1 MKRLGR
7 THAAFAILAL
17 VVGCTALPQARNS
30 PFHHSDAE
38 VSVTRILHGAAVVE
52 MHDTRVLVDPWFHSG
67 FWVRHAEPLGL
78 VPDGLPSLSAVLIT
92 HRHRDHFD
100 ARALRDL
107 AGSVPEAIAPAELH
121 GRLTELGFQKVT
133 DLDWWEHAS
142 VGPITVT
149 AVPARHGVRENGY
162 VLEAGGASVYVAGDT
177 RYYDELVDVATRFP
191 DLDAAL
197 LPIGG
202 LRLLGFKREMGP
214 DDAARAAA
222 LLNARHVIPIAYG
235 AGGGFPLRW
244 YARNPVDRF
253 RDACK
258 REHVDPDR
266 IVVLEPGESWH
277 SFK

>member
-1 MKRLGR
+1 VKRFGFL
-7 THAAFAILAL
+7 LLVL
-17 VVGCTALPQARNS
+17 VVGCTGLPQARNS

-38 VSVTRILHGAAVVE
+38 VSVTRILHGSAIVE
-52 MHDTRVLVDPWFHSG
+52 MQDTRVLVDPWFHSG
-67 FWVRHAEPLGL
+67 WWIRHDEPLGL
-78 VPDGLPSLSAVLIT
+78 VPDGLPSVAAVLIT
-92 HRHRDHFD
+92 HRHGDHFD
-100 ARALRDL
+100 ERALKDL
-107 AGSVPEAIAPAELH
+107 AASIPEAIAPAGLH
-121 GRLTELGFQKVT
+121 GRLVELGFQKVT
-133 DLDWWEHAS
+133 DLDWWEHAA

-149 AVPARHGVRENGY
+149 AVPAKHGVRENGY
-162 VLEAGGASVYVAGDT
+162 VLEANGASVYLAGDT

-191 DLDAAL
+191 ALDAAL

-202 LRLLGFKREMGP
+202 HRLLGFKREMGP

-222 LLNARHVIPIAYG
+222 ILNARHVIPINYG
-235 AGGGFPLRW
+235 AGGGLPLHW
-244 YARNPVDRF
+244 YTRHPVDRF

>member
-1 MKRLGR
+1 MSRYAISALLSLLI
-7 THAAFAILAL
+7 AA
-17 VVGCTALPQARNS
+17 VGCSALPQARNS
-30 PFHHSDAE
+30 PFHHSDAD
-38 VSVTRILHGAAVVE
+38 VSVTRVVHGAVIVE
-52 MHDTRVLVDPWFHSG
+52 MRDVRVLVDPWFHSG
-67 FWVRHAEPLGL
+67 LWVRHSEPLGL

-92 HRHRDHFD
+92 HRHGDHFD
-100 ARALRDL
+100 THALRDL

-121 GRLTELGFQKVT
+121 AKLVDLGFQKVT
-133 DLDWWEHAS
+133 DLDWWEHAT

-162 VLEAGGASVYVAGDT
+162 VLEAGGASVYAAGDT

-191 DLDAAL
+191 NLDAAL

-202 LRLLGFKREMGP
+202 LRLLGFRREMGP

-222 LLNARHVIPIAYG
+222 LLNARHVIPISYG
-235 AGGGFPLRW
+235 AAGWFPFRW
-244 YARNPVDRF
+244 YASGPVDHF